1 MKKEKRQRLI
11 KQFVKEYE
19 IDKQERL
26 VELLAEQGV
35 LVTQA
40 TISRDIRELNLTKIP
55 SQEGLMIYKVFSKEH
70 LQTDIKLK
78 KKLREVVVKID
89 YVDQLVVIKTLPGN
103 AHVIGVLLDDLDWKE
118 KIGCICGN
126 DTCLII
132 SKSKS
137 DRKILEER
145 LNLII

>member
-26 VELLAEQGV
+26 VELLAKKDV

-40 TISRDIRELNLTKIP
+40 TVSRDIRELNLTKVP
-55 SQEGLMIYKVFSKEH
+55 SQEGLMIYKVFSEEH

-89 YVDQLVVIKTLPGN
+89 CVDQLESFSIK
-103 AHVIGVLLDDLDWKE
+103 E
-118 KIGCICGN
+118 YF
-126 DTCLII
+126 
-132 SKSKS
+132 
-137 DRKILEER
+137 
-145 LNLII
+145 